1 MKNKNQFLSI
11 LFVLFMGFGYP
22 LIRYITSLASP
33 ININTIMFLS
43 GGTLFLIITLFRSP
57 KEFLKLQGDKKLI
70 LNLFL
75 IAFCTSGNMYC
86 FVAGMSKTSA
96 LAGSIFGLLSMPF
109 SIIAAALVFKDE
121 RARTKNVNF
130 AIGTIIAIIGSS
142 IFIFSGSKASS
153 HSNDFLFGI
162 FLLALTLV
170 IQALQSI
177 FVKDS
182 TQDIDSGVVSST
194 TSLLTGFIYL
204 ILGLISGDFFEL
216 MNTSVK
222 TILTISVTGMYANFV
237 GMVLTFYII
246 QKQGVVVL
254 NVLRFLIPP
263 ATAVIGYFL
272 LNEAVLPMQ
281 LLGGV
286 GVLIGCV
293 LALRNDKNKTI

>member
-22 LIRYITSLASP
+22 LIRYITSLATP

-43 GGTLFLIITLFRSP
+43 GGTLFLLITLFRAP
-57 KEFLKLQGDKKLI
+57 REFLKLKEEPKLI
-70 LNLFL
+70 INLFL

-109 SIIAAALVFKDE
+109 SIIAAALFFSDE
-121 RARTKNVNF
+121 RKRATNRNF
-130 AIGTIIAIIGSS
+130 AIGTLIAIIGSI
-142 IFIFSGSKASS
+142 IFIFAGSQASN

-170 IQALQSI
+170 IQAMQAL

-182 TQDIDSGVVSST
+182 TQDVDSGVVSST
-194 TSLLTGFIYL
+194 TSLLTGLIYL
-204 ILGLISGDFFEL
+204 ILGVVTGDFYEILSSSF
-216 MNTSVK
+216 K
-222 TILTISVTGMYANFV
+222 TIATISVTGMYANFV

-246 QKQGVVVL
+246 QTQGVVVL

-263 ATAVIGYFL
+263 ATAIIGYFFL
-272 LNEAVLPMQ
+272 AEAVLPLQ
-281 LLGGV
+281 FLGGI
-286 GVLIGCV
+286 GVLLGCV
-293 LALRNDKNKTI
+293 LALKNDNK